1 MVYNNK
7 TKLGEINDRETR
19 RLAGIVRLAGSY
31 KSTPIGKTLK
41 DNSDSLGANIFPE
54 GDKALSVLIFL
65 LRATFLMIRAT
76 FMRMRRTIKRSRL
89 FILRG
94 VRGCIYR

>member
-1 MVYNNK
+1 MVSNKK
-7 TKLGEINDRETR
+7 TKLGEMNDRETR
-19 RLAGIVRLAGSY
+19 RLAGIARLAGSY

-65 LRATFLMIRAT
+65 PRTAFLMISAT
-76 FMRMRRTIKRSRL
+76 FMRMRRTIKRSRF

-94 VRGCIYR
+94 VRGCICR